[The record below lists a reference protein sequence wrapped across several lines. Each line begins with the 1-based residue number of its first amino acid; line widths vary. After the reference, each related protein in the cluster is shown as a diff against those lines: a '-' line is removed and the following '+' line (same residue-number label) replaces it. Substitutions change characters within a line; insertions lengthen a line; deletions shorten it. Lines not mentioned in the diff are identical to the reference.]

1 MPFIAKDVGSSW
13 EKLLHS
19 FQAFFFFFSV
29 IIEAESI
36 ALQDHNIDIFA
47 ETIRIVDTLSPSE
60 IPIWLSINVALL
72 VVHYTYI
79 YCV

>member
-19 FQAFFFFFSV
+19 FQAFFFFSV
-29 IIEAESI
+29 IIQAESI
-36 ALQDHNIDIFA
+36 ALQDYNIDIFA

-60 IPIWLSINVALL
+60 IPIWLSINMALL
-72 VVHYTYI
+72 VTHYTYI